1 MFSEI
6 FPFSALSFTLDKSNQ
21 AHKAMKLHF
30 SKNGLISGDVCTSL
44 SARLNH
50 TQMNS
55 EIFQKRATLKIFKL
69 MLTPSLHICAW
80 YKNYKWLSEGTS
92 VESFCGE
99 KRYSDRHRAPNL
111 PPCLSANGL
120 DKYFTMFPLSEV
132 KGLWGSPGDDWLL
145 HKRASY
151 SVSEQKI
158 AHYIVL
164 YGVA

>member
-1 MFSEI
+1 MVYLAHSWHSSEHWTVFSEI

-55 EIFQKRATLKIFKL
+55 EIFQKRATLKNFKL

-92 VESFCGE
+92 VESFCGKKGILTDTE
-99 KRYSDRHRAPNL
+99 LQIYHPVSQLMAWINIS
-111 PPCLSANGL
+111 PC
-120 DKYFTMFPLSEV
+120 FPS
-132 KGLWGSPGDDWLL
+132 
-145 HKRASY
+145 
-151 SVSEQKI
+151 QK
-158 AHYIVL
+158 
-164 YGVA
+164 